1 MTVLQLNP
9 FESHTTD
16 YSQKLKTNIL
26 TSYFEMKRHNTLYS
40 TISNT
45 LPSKTEKLKLIITTL
60 IQVHKEPDSFRNR
73 YVQIAVEFKS
83 ILLLKSTHNIDYYL
97 NMV

>member
-26 TSYFEMKRHNTLYS
+26 TIYFEMKRHNTLYS

-45 LPSKTEKLKLIITTL
+45 LPSKTEKVK
-60 IQVHKEPDSFRNR
+60 
-73 YVQIAVEFKS
+73 A
-83 ILLLKSTHNIDYYL
+83 HNYYAHSSAQRAGL
-97 NMV
+97 FQK